1 MCGIVGYIG
10 PKQAQDFLLQGLATL
25 EYRGYD
31 SAGLVYIQ
39 DGKPKL
45 FKTIGRVETLRTLVD
60 AETSTHSP
68 LELVSSES
76 GSTEQAVHKYGE
88 ASTGLTMAKITK
100 KTAAPLAAPVGRL
113 AGEGCVVGIGHT
125 RWATHG
131 APLERNAHPHT
142 DNAKQFFVVHNGIIE
157 NYQDIKSVLQKQGVT
172 FHSDTDTEVIPQLM
186 AHEYA
191 RLKDVQKAFLSAV
204 KQLRGAY
211 SIVMVT
217 PLIPQTI
224 FAARLSSPLVIG
236 IGKKENFIA
245 SDPTPIMEHTKKV
258 IFLNDYE
265 AAIINA
271 KDVQIIS
278 IKDGTQEHRTPQEL
292 DYDPEGAS
300 LGNFPDF
307 MTKEI
312 HEAPQTVRAALLG
325 RLRADKNI
333 IKLGGLDL
341 VAEQLRY
348 IDRIIIVACGTSYY
362 ASLVGEYLIEEI
374 AGIPVEIQQASEF
387 KYRQEPLSRST
398 AVIAVSQSGETADTL
413 AALQKVAGYGVLR
426 LGVVNAVGSSIA
438 RTTDAGVYCHAG
450 SEQSVASTKAF
461 LAQVTVLTLIALYL
475 SNGSSPLY
483 KQIIAE
489 LDSLPQKIEQVLKLE
504 PAIKKLAKKY
514 SHHRDFLYIG
524 RRYMFPLALEGALKL
539 KELSYIHA
547 EGFAGGEMKHG
558 PLAMIDKD
566 FPTMALALNGEL
578 YEKTVSNMQEIKA
591 RSGPLIAICNDS
603 KKLAD
608 IADDCIQIPK
618 TIEQLQPL
626 LAAPVLH
633 LFAYHVAKELG
644 KNIDKPR
651 NLAKSVT
658 VE

>member
-31 SAGLVYIQ
+31 STGVVVIDKGTAQLL
-39 DGKPKL
+39 KS
-45 FKTIGRVETLRTLVD
+45 IGRVDSVA
-60 AETSTHSP
+60 AE
-68 LELVSSES
+68 
-76 GSTEQAVHKYGE
+76 
-88 ASTGLTMAKITK
+88 
-100 KTAAPLAAPVGRL
+100 LAQKPFKG
-113 AGEGCVVGIGHT
+113 GYGIGHT

-157 NYQDIKSVLQKQGVT
+157 NYQDIKAVLQNQGVT
-172 FHSDTDTEVIPQLM
+172 FHSDTDTEVIPQLL

-191 RLKDVQKAFLSAV
+191 RLQNVEKAFLSTV

-217 PLIPQTI
+217 PLVADTI

-236 IGKKENFIA
+236 IGQGENYIA
-245 SDPTPIMEHTKKV
+245 SDPTPIMEYTKKV

-265 AAIINA
+265 AAIIDA
-271 KDVQIIS
+271 KDARIIR
-278 IKDGTQEHRTPQEL
+278 IKDGQPTSRTPEEL
-292 DYDPEGAS
+292 DYDPESAS
-300 LGNFPDF
+300 LGDFPDF

-312 HEAPQTVRAALLG
+312 HEAPQTVRSALLG
-325 RLRADKNI
+325 RLRADKNL

-348 IDRIIIVACGTSYY
+348 IDRIILVSCGTSYY
-362 ASLVGEYLIEEI
+362 ASLLGEYLIEEI
-374 AGIPVEIQQASEF
+374 AGIPVEVQQASEF
-387 KYRQEPLSRST
+387 KYRSEPLSRST

-450 SEQSVASTKAF
+450 AEQSVASTKAF

-475 SNGSSPLY
+475 SNGNSPLY
-483 KQIIAE
+483 KQLLAE
-489 LDSLPQKIEQVLKLE
+489 LDALPQKIEEVLKLE
-504 PAIKKLAKKY
+504 PQIKKLAKKY

-524 RRYMFPLALEGALKL
+524 RRYMYPLALEGALKL

-566 FPTMALALNGEL
+566 FPTFAMALDGEL
-578 YEKTVSNMQEIKA
+578 FEKTVSNMQEIKA
-591 RSGPLIAICNDS
+591 RSGPILAICNDPTQL
-603 KKLAD
+603 KD
-608 IADDCIQIPK
+608 IADDCIVVPK
-618 TIEQLQPL
+618 TNEQLQPL
-626 LAAPVLH
+626 LVAPVLF
-633 LFAYHVAKELG
+633 LFAYHVAKHLG

>member
-31 SAGLVYIQ
+31 STGVVVIDNGVAQLL
-39 DGKPKL
+39 KS
-45 FKTIGRVETLRTLVD
+45 IGRVDSVA
-60 AETSTHSP
+60 AE
-68 LELVSSES
+68 
-76 GSTEQAVHKYGE
+76 
-88 ASTGLTMAKITK
+88 
-100 KTAAPLAAPVGRL
+100 LAEKPFKG
-113 AGEGCVVGIGHT
+113 GYGIGHT

-131 APLERNAHPHT
+131 APLERNAHPHS

-157 NYQDIKSVLQKQGVT
+157 NYQDIKAALQKHGVT
-172 FHSDTDTEVIPQLM
+172 FHSDTDTEVIPQLL

-191 RLKDVQKAFLSAV
+191 RLKNVEKAFLSTL

-217 PLIPQTI
+217 PLVADTI

-236 IGKKENFIA
+236 IGKGENYIA

-265 AAIINA
+265 AAIIDA
-271 KDVQIIS
+271 KDVRIVR
-278 IKDGTQEHRTPQEL
+278 IKDGTHASRDPEEL
-292 DYDPEGAS
+292 DYDPESAS
-300 LGNFPDF
+300 LGDFPDF

-312 HEAPQTVRAALLG
+312 HEAPQTVRSALLG
-325 RLRADKNI
+325 RLRADKNL

-348 IDRIIIVACGTSYY
+348 IDRIILVSCGTSYY
-362 ASLVGEYLIEEI
+362 ASLLGEYLIEEI
-374 AGIPVEIQQASEF
+374 AGIPVEVQQASEF
-387 KYRQEPLSRST
+387 KYRNEPLSRST

-426 LGVVNAVGSSIA
+426 LGVVNAVESSIA

-450 SEQSVASTKAF
+450 AEQSVASTKAF

-475 SNGSSPLY
+475 SNGNSPLY
-483 KQIIAE
+483 KQLLTE
-489 LDSLPQKIEQVLKLE
+489 LDALPQKIEEVLKLE
-504 PAIKKLAKKY
+504 PHIKKLAHKY

-524 RRYMFPLALEGALKL
+524 RRYMYPLALEGALKL

-566 FPTMALALNGEL
+566 FPTFAMALDGEL
-578 YEKTVSNMQEIKA
+578 FEKTVSNMQEINA
-591 RSGPLIAICNDS
+591 RSGPIIAVCNDS
-603 KKLAD
+603 TQLQG
-608 IADDCIQIPK
+608 IADDTIVVPK

-626 LAAPVLH
+626 LIAPVLH
-633 LFAYHVAKELG
+633 LFAYHVAKALG

>member
-1 MCGIVGYIG
+1 VCGIVGYIG

-31 SAGLVYIQ
+31 STGVVVIDKGAAQLL
-39 DGKPKL
+39 KS
-45 FKTIGRVETLRTLVD
+45 IGRVDSVA
-60 AETSTHSP
+60 AELAQKP
-68 LELVSSES
+68 FK
-76 GSTEQAVHKYGE
+76 GSY
-88 ASTGLTMAKITK
+88 
-100 KTAAPLAAPVGRL
+100 
-113 AGEGCVVGIGHT
+113 GIGHT

-131 APLERNAHPHT
+131 APLERNAHPHA

-157 NYQDIKSVLQKQGVT
+157 NYQDIKTALQKQGVT
-172 FHSDTDTEVIPQLM
+172 FHSDTDTEVIPQLL

-191 RLKDVQKAFLSAV
+191 RLKDVEKAFLSTV

-217 PLIPQTI
+217 PLVADTI

-236 IGKKENFIA
+236 IGQGENYIA

-265 AAIINA
+265 AAIIDA
-271 KDVQIIS
+271 KDARIIR
-278 IKDGTQEHRTPQEL
+278 IKDGMRTSRTPGEL
-292 DYDPEGAS
+292 DYDPESAS
-300 LGNFPDF
+300 LGDFPDF

-312 HEAPQTVRAALLG
+312 HEAPQTVRSALLG
-325 RLRADKNI
+325 RLRADKNL

-348 IDRIIIVACGTSYY
+348 IDRIILVSCGTSYY
-362 ASLVGEYLIEEI
+362 ASLLGEYLIEEI
-374 AGIPVEIQQASEF
+374 AGIPVEVQQASEF
-387 KYRQEPLSRST
+387 KYRNEPLSRST

-450 SEQSVASTKAF
+450 TEQSVASTKAF

-475 SNGSSPLY
+475 SNGNSPLY
-483 KQIIAE
+483 KQLLTE
-489 LDSLPQKIEQVLKLE
+489 LDALPQKIEEVLKLE
-504 PAIKKLAKKY
+504 PQIKKLAKKY

-524 RRYMFPLALEGALKL
+524 RRYMYPLALEGALKL

-566 FPTMALALNGEL
+566 FPTFAMALDGEL
-578 YEKTVSNMQEIKA
+578 FEKTVSNMQEIKA
-591 RSGPLIAICNDS
+591 RSGPILAICNDPAQL
-603 KKLAD
+603 KD
-608 IADDCIQIPK
+608 IADDCIVVPK
-618 TIEQLQPL
+618 TNEQLQPL
-626 LAAPVLH
+626 LVAPVLF
-633 LFAYHVAKELG
+633 LFAYHVAKHLG